1 MKKELKGEIEA
12 MNILTNAYCVE
23 QALIEVRKYKK
34 KDICTC
40 IKIRGR
46 LKRKKG
52 DEIWYIY
59 KKRNNQEEHGM
70 EKMVEKQYKNK

>member
-12 MNILTNAYCVE
+12 MNILTNAHCVG
-23 QALIEVRKYKK
+23 QALIVEVCKYKK
-34 KDICTC
+34 KYVCTC

-52 DEIWYIY
+52 DEIWYI
-59 KKRNNQEEHGM
+59 
-70 EKMVEKQYKNK
+70 

>member
-52 DEIWYIY
+52 DEI
-59 KKRNNQEEHGM
+59 
-70 EKMVEKQYKNK
+70 

>member
-23 QALIEVRKYKK
+23 QSLIVKK
-34 KDICTC
+34 KDVCTC
-40 IKIRGR
+40 IKIRDR

-59 KKRNNQEEHGM
+59 KKRNNQEERGM
-70 EKMVEKQYKNK
+70 EKIVEKQYKDK